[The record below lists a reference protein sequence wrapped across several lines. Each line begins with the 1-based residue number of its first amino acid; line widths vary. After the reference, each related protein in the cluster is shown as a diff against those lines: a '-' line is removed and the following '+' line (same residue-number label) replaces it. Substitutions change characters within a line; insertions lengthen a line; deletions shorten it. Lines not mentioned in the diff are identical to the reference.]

1 MSELTITLLRLGYL
15 ALLWLLVLSAVSVLR
30 RDLYGTR
37 ITRRRSRTP
46 AAGPPAAA
54 PAGAPA
60 PAPAPRSTRGLR
72 GARGG
77 QRGAQRSARL
87 VVTQGPLTGT
97 ILPLTQAAV
106 VVGRAPGCTL
116 VLDDDYSSSRHARI
130 FPQDG
135 GWWVEDMGS
144 TNGTFVHDQSGDH
157 KIAGPTPLAPG
168 QSVRVGRS
176 VIELQG

>member
-15 ALLWLLVLSAVSVLR
+15 ALLWVLVLSSIAVLR

-37 ITRRRSRTP
+37 ITRRASRRT
-46 AAGPPAAA
+46 AAA
-54 PAGAPA
+54 HPA
-60 PAPAPRSTRGLR
+60 PAPAGAARTPTTAPTPVVPQRA
-72 GARGG
+72 ARGT
-77 QRGAQRSARL
+77 RRAARL

-97 ILPLTQAAV
+97 IVPLAQSAV

-130 FPQDG
+130 FPQG
-135 GWWVEDMGS
+135 GRWFVEDMGS
-144 TNGTFVHDQSGDH
+144 TNGTFVGDER
-157 KIAGPTPLAPG
+157 ITAPTPLVPG